1 MLRNYLRVA
10 WRCLVRHKGYSAINI
25 FGLAIGMA
33 CSLLIMLWVRD
44 ESGYDRFHQNGRDI
58 YRVVTLRE
66 NGNDFSSPA
75 PFAPAVAAEVPE
87 VAAAVRVGWVPR
99 IVLQYENRA
108 FYEDR
113 GIAADPSLFKIF
125 SFPLLRGDG
134 AFTAPECIV
143 LSSSL
148 ARKYF
153 GNDDPIGKTVL
164 VEGRVPLTVTGVMRD
179 VPRQSHFRFDYVIPF
194 RLAEALSIWGMGWGD
209 FNFKTYVQ
217 TQPQR
222 SEAEVIRKLNQV
234 ALVHK
239 CPAVVRGGAVFSIQ
253 RLEDV
258 YLNPIGPYDIPL
270 GSKTQVIVF
279 SMIALFIALIAGI
292 NFINLAT
299 ARAEKRAREIGVRRV
314 IGADRR
320 QIAAQF
326 FGESLLITG
335 LAVPL
340 ALLLAWVAMPCFNE
354 LTGKEF
360 SLQLVSPDVW
370 ISLTGIAGLVGLL
383 SGVFPALYL
392 SGIQPLHAF
401 KEAGPLRSAGGSRT
415 AGWVGRGA
423 LRRILVTVQFVIA
436 ITLIV
441 ATLVVDSQ
449 LQKIRE
455 ESWRLDQD
463 QIVTVPMKEN
473 VGRKYDLFRSELLKS
488 GAIADV
494 AAKDWKPIG
503 MKNDTTDVW
512 WEGKTQDQ
520 AAILMGTT
528 QIDANFFTTMDMDLV
543 AGRGFSAAFPGDRE
557 AAYVLNELAVEKAG
571 LQDAV
576 GKSFAVG
583 RRKGTV
589 VGVVKNTICQ
599 SLRLE
604 PRPEVYYPIGDFA
617 EECADGTVFIRIR
630 GGRALSAVMA
640 HIREAWNR
648 VNSYAPFE
656 YHFLD
661 QQIDA
666 QYGSEQR
673 LGRLFGAFALLAV
686 FISCLGL
693 LGLVAFTAEQ
703 RTKEIGIRRALGA
716 SVPRI
721 VSMLCREYLVLVALA
736 NVVAWPIAYISMRR
750 WLEGFVY
757 RTDIGIGL
765 LLPAG
770 LAALLIALL
779 TVSVQAVRAA
789 RANPVDSL
797 RYE

>member
-1 MLRNYLRVA
+1 
-10 WRCLVRHKGYSAINI
+10 
-25 FGLAIGMA
+25 
-33 CSLLIMLWVRD
+33 
-44 ESGYDRFHQNGRDI
+44 
-58 YRVVTLRE
+58 
-66 NGNDFSSPA
+66 
-75 PFAPAVAAEVPE
+75 
-87 VAAAVRVGWVPR
+87 
-99 IVLQYENRA
+99 
-108 FYEDR
+108 
-113 GIAADPSLFKIF
+113 
-125 SFPLLRGDG
+125 
-134 AFTAPECIV
+134 
-143 LSSSL
+143 
-148 ARKYF
+148 
-153 GNDDPIGKTVL
+153 
-164 VEGRVPLTVTGVMRD
+164 MRD

-640 HIREAWNR
+640 HIRSLEPRQFICSLR
-648 VNSYAPFE
+648 VPFPRPA
-656 YHFLD
+656 D
-661 QQIDA
+661 RRPVR
-666 QYGSEQR
+666 GEQR
-673 LGRLFGAFALLAV
+673 LGKAVRRLRPAGHFHFL
-686 FISCLGL
+686 LGL

-703 RTKEIGIRRALGA
+703 RTKEIGIRRALRA

-770 LAALLIALL
+770 LAALLIALCS
-779 TVSVQAVRAA
+779 VSVQAVRAA